1 MPCVYILLTR
11 TDTLFARLLHG
22 MGGNRYTHASLALD
36 RDLGRMYSFAR
47 RYEPFML
54 PGGFIRENIHAG
66 VFGRCGGADSLLL
79 ELPVSRATYEAIER
93 QMTVMASAG
102 SCWDYDVL
110 GLALAGLGI
119 PHVRPGKYFCSQFV
133 ADVLERTGALTLP
146 CHPSSSARR
155 ILPACRASGWS
166 TGGRWPGRTGAARC
180 PPRRENKKK
189 KEPAHSAGSFF
200 EAFIC

>member
-22 MGGNRYTHASLALD
+22 LGKHRYTHASLALD
-36 RDLGRMYSFAR
+36 RDLGRLYSFAR

-79 ELPVSRATYEAIER
+79 ELPVSRESYEAIER
-93 QMTVMASAG
+93 RLAVMASAG
-102 SCWDYDVL
+102 SCWDYDLL

-119 PHVRPGKYFCSQFV
+119 PHVFPGKYFCSQFV
-133 ADVLERTGALTLP
+133 ADVLAGTGALALP
-146 CHPSSSARR
+146 CHPSLVRPGDFAALPGLRVVYQGPLAWADRR
-155 ILPACRASGWS
+155 APFRL
-166 TGGRWPGRTGAARC
+166 AA
-180 PPRRENKKK
+180 
-189 KEPAHSAGSFF
+189 A
-200 EAFIC
+200 

>member
-22 MGGNRYTHASLALD
+22 VGGNKYTHASLALD
-36 RDLGRMYSFAR
+36 RDLVRMYSFAR

-146 CHPSSSARR
+146 CHPSLIRPQDFAHMPQLRVVYRGPLAWADLRR
-155 ILPACRASGWS
+155 PLPA
-166 TGGRWPGRTGAARC
+166 AA
-180 PPRRENKKK
+180 
-189 KEPAHSAGSFF
+189 
-200 EAFIC
+200 

>member
-1 MPCVYILLTR
+1 MSNPAAGFEKIGGSASFYEQDVKTGKRCPKGETPMPCVYILLTR

-102 SCWDYDVL
+102 SCWD
-110 GLALAGLGI
+110 
-119 PHVRPGKYFCSQFV
+119 
-133 ADVLERTGALTLP
+133 
-146 CHPSSSARR
+146 
-155 ILPACRASGWS
+155 
-166 TGGRWPGRTGAARC
+166 
-180 PPRRENKKK
+180 
-189 KEPAHSAGSFF
+189 
-200 EAFIC
+200 

>member
-22 MGGNRYTHASLALD
+22 LGKHRYTHASLALD
-36 RDLGRMYSFAR
+36 RDLGRLYSFAR

-110 GLALAGLGI
+110 EGCSRVAHISKQLLSWGDTYVIEFSNPADELMCLLLVIAI
-119 PHVRPGKYFCSQFV
+119 DAANCGK
-133 ADVLERTGALTLP
+133 
-146 CHPSSSARR
+146 
-155 ILPACRASGWS
+155 
-166 TGGRWPGRTGAARC
+166 
-180 PPRRENKKK
+180 
-189 KEPAHSAGSFF
+189 
-200 EAFIC
+200 

>member
-22 MGGNRYTHASLALD
+22 MGGSRYTHASLALD

-146 CHPSSSARR
+146 CHPSLIRPEDFARMPGFR
-155 ILPACRASGWS
+155 VVYRGPLAWADRCRPLPA
-166 TGGRWPGRTGAARC
+166 AA
-180 PPRRENKKK
+180 
-189 KEPAHSAGSFF
+189 
-200 EAFIC
+200 

>member
-102 SCWDYDVL
+102 SC
-110 GLALAGLGI
+110 
-119 PHVRPGKYFCSQFV
+119 
-133 ADVLERTGALTLP
+133 
-146 CHPSSSARR
+146 
-155 ILPACRASGWS
+155 
-166 TGGRWPGRTGAARC
+166 
-180 PPRRENKKK
+180 
-189 KEPAHSAGSFF
+189 
-200 EAFIC
+200 

>member
-102 SCWDYDVL
+102 SCW
-110 GLALAGLGI
+110 ALRWRGWASPMRGRANI
-119 PHVRPGKYFCSQFV
+119 FAASSWRTCWSAPGRS
-133 ADVLERTGALTLP
+133 P
-146 CHPSSSARR
+146 CPATPASSARR
-155 ILPACRASGWS
+155 ILPACRGSGWS

-180 PPRRENKKK
+180 PPRREHKKK
-189 KEPAHSAGSFF
+189 KGACAQRRLLF
-200 EAFIC
+200 